1 MFFIDIIVYMKT
13 LNKNNIL
20 GYKYPEIASNWDY
33 NENKRLHEMDSM
45 HPLTPFD
52 IAYSSHRK
60 VAMKYAINTDHIC
73 KTPSH
78 IVYMHTGCPKCAQ
91 LKNGSFGD
99 NQPDKALDWDYDE
112 NRKARSMNNKHPLT

>member
-33 NENKRLHEMDSM
+33 NENKRLHTLYSK

-52 IAYSSHRK
+52 VAYSSHRK
-60 VAMKYAINTDHIC
+60 VAMKCNKHGT
-73 KTPSH
+73 
-78 IVYMHTGCPKCAQ
+78 YMHANSITYCIHAYRLSKMCTIE
-91 LKNGSFGD
+91 K
-99 NQPDKALDWDYDE
+99 W
-112 NRKARSMNNKHPLT
+112 